1 MGVLAMG
8 VLAMGVLFAV
18 PAAWAHGD
26 HGAAPPGAAS
36 IAPRTDARIGTMEIV
51 AVFSHQALAVFVSR
65 FADGAPVSG
74 AKVSVSSDLQS
85 ADLEQTDQG
94 LYVTRDILLAP
105 GHNDLTVSLTVDG
118 VTKTQ
123 DIGLSTPGEH
133 AAAKPAG
140 GKAAMAGSWLALP
153 SAALTLVALP
163 LAALTGNVALSGSV
177 AAVLLLGSGTMLL
190 WRRRVRALNN
200 SGELGLRW
208 QDPA

>member
-1 MGVLAMG
+1 MSVLSAAP
-8 VLAMGVLFAV
+8 V
-18 PAAWAHGD
+18 AWAHGD
-26 HGAAPPGAAS
+26 HGAAPPGAVS

-140 GKAAMAGSWLALP
+140 GKAATAGSWIALP
-153 SAALTLVALP
+153 S
-163 LAALTGNVALSGSV
+163 AALTGNVALSGSV

-190 WRRRVRALNN
+190 WRRRRVRAVNAN
-200 SGELGLRW
+200 GELGLRW